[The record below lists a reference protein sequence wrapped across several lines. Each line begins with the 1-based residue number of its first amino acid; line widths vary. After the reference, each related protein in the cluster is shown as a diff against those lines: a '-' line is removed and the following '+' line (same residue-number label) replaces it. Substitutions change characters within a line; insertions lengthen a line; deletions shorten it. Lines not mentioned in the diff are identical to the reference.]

1 MLHIPLS
8 KAVDGFML
16 SLGARNL
23 SINTIEDYTRT
34 LRKFASFLKDDPNV
48 DAITSQHVETFLA
61 SLDGLSNKS
70 RLNHFIGLSSF
81 WTWLTKEEIV
91 PVHILRKLTPPKA
104 EPKEIIPFT
113 EAEVKA
119 LLSALNK
126 SRTYTRGG
134 RVIDHSLNSCERNRA
149 ILLLLLDTGIRASE
163 LCNLRVEDL
172 DNRNHRIFVKHGKG
186 MKERLLPFSPRT
198 GQMIWRY
205 LATRKDT
212 RPQDPLFTSKLD
224 RSLERT
230 KLSEMIRSIGN
241 RAGVPNSH
249 PHRFRHTFAIQYLR
263 NGGNAYTLQSMLGH
277 STLETVRIYLR
288 LAQLDL
294 DTAHRRASP
303 VDNWRL

>member
-1 MLHIPLS
+1 MSQITIS
-8 KAVDGFML
+8 SAIDGFML

-23 SINTIEDYTRT
+23 SPNTIEDYTRT
-34 LRKFASFLKDDPNV
+34 LRKFTAFLGDDPNV
-48 DAITSQHVETFLA
+48 ASITSQQVETFLM
-61 SLDGLSNKS
+61 SLTGLSNKS

-81 WTWLTKEEIV
+81 WTWLTKEELA
-91 PVHILRKLTPPKA
+91 PVHVLRKLTPPKA

-113 EAEVKA
+113 ETEVKA

-134 RVIDHSLNSCERNRA
+134 RVIDHALQSFERNRA
-149 ILLLLLDTGIRASE
+149 ILLLMLDTGIRASE
-163 LCNLRVEDL
+163 LCNLRIEDL
-172 DNRNHRIFVKHGKG
+172 DNRNHRIFVKQGKG

-205 LATRKDT
+205 LATRKDS
-212 RPQDPLFTSKLD
+212 RPQDPLFASKLD

-230 KLSEMIRSIGN
+230 KLAEMFRVIGS
-241 RAGVPNSH
+241 RAGVPNTH